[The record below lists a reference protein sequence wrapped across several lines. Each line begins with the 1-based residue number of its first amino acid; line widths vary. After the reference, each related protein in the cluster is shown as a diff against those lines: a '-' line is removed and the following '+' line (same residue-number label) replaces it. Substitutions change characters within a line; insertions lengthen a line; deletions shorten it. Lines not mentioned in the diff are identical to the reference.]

1 MAKVRRKKATT
12 FMSSK
17 LCNQCYGAGNFCTSS
32 AGAADSNPNKFAGP
46 DPNKFIFTENLKVH
60 ESPEHW

>member
-1 MAKVRRKKATT
+1 
-12 FMSSK
+12 MSSK

-32 AGAADSNPNKFAGP
+32 AGAADSNPKKFAGP